1 MNDLALK
8 RLTAAGWTP
17 DRNVDCSEI
26 ERLYREQNLILPDV
40 LRVFFESFAYLE
52 TTKAIID
59 NMNYWHYIGPDAIF
73 LSWEDHVFE
82 LEDGSEVKGFDGY
95 KKYLIQPRFE
105 KHGIF
110 GEIYPVGRAYDYYM
124 DIYYH
129 ENGKF
134 YLFMNG
140 GGTLIEIGSNV
151 DEMLNYLLGD
161 DHSTRKDIVY
171 RG

>member
-17 DRNVDCSEI
+17 DRKVDCSEI
-26 ERLYREQNLILPDV
+26 ERLYCEQNLILPDV
-40 LRVFFESFAYLE
+40 LRVFFTSFAYLE
-52 TTKAIID
+52 ITDAITD
-59 NMNYWHYIGPDAIF
+59 DTNCWQYIGPDAIF
-73 LSWEDHVFE
+73 FTWEDDVFR
-82 LEDGSEVKGFDGY
+82 LEDGTEVKGFDGY
-95 KKYLIQPRFE
+95 KKYNLKPWFE
-105 KHGIF
+105 EHGIF

-134 YLFMNG
+134 YLSMNG
-140 GGTLIEIGSNV
+140 GGTLTEIGSNV
-151 DEMLNYLLGD
+151 DEMLNYLFGD

-171 RG
+171 